1 MLIRSVALKY
11 NVRKQNIF
19 LHKLLSWKG
28 TPRRRWLYG
37 LHVDTLEIDIDSHIA
52 LHLRVKIG
60 TKYLI
65 WPYEESFQITML
77 YTKGGME
84 GTWCSGLVV
93 SIFTHS
99 GSSLPTQVLLYKG
112 VVFTLKNR
120 HVIYLDIPT
129 CVMTVLF
136 SNTTSMYISRNKSC

>member
-1 MLIRSVALKY
+1 MLESNTYFYVNYCHEKVPQGEGDYMASMLTPLKQTLTHTQPCTY
-11 NVRKQNIF
+11 GCREKINT
-19 LHKLLSWKG
+19 S
-28 TPRRRWLYG
+28 YG
-37 LHVDTLEIDIDSHIA
+37 LH
-52 LHLRVKIG
+52 
-60 TKYLI
+60 
-65 WPYEESFQITML
+65 EESFQITTL